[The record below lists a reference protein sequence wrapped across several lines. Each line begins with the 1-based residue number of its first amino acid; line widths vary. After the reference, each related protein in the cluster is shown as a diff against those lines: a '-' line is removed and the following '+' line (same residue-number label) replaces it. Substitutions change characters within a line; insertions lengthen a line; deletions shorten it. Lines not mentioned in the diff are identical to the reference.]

1 MIRGFIRP
9 TGPQRGFRAFATS
22 VILHVVIGAA
32 LVRVITM
39 PNALNSLFSSWG
51 KPAPVEQI
59 GFLALPRS
67 SAPSATLKAGGD
79 NRPDRGKPSPEPAPQ
94 LTAPASVPS
103 AMPTAPAAAAPTA
116 KPEGGTGEM
125 IGGGGPTRGVRP
137 SYNDPRL
144 WLPSGPVVSA
154 PVRPRTR
161 ADSLHDLLADKIRMY
176 NDSVVV
182 ANEGRRD
189 PGDWTY
195 TDKNGHKWGIDQKF
209 IRLGK
214 FSIPTAILGML
225 PLNAQANPI
234 QLERQRTMSEMTRQI
249 QEQAARASR
258 DDAFK
263 AAVKALRER
272 KDKERK
278 EAQAKADAP
287 ASTTPAVVPPVGQ

>member
-1 MIRGFIRP
+1 MIPRQPRG
-9 TGPQRGFRAFATS
+9 TSAFAVS

-32 LVRVITM
+32 LLRVLTI

-51 KPAPVEQI
+51 QPAPVERI

-67 SAPSATLKAGGD
+67 AAPSQAPRAGGD
-79 NRPDRGKPSPEPAPQ
+79 NRPDRGRPVAEPAPVI
-94 LTAPASVPS
+94 TAPAVTPAAVP
-103 AMPTAPAAAAPTA
+103 AAPPAAAAA
-116 KPEGGTGEM
+116 KPEGGTGEL
-125 IGGGGPTRGVRP
+125 IGGGGPTRGIRP

-154 PVRPRTR
+154 PVQPMTR
-161 ADSLHDLLADKIRMY
+161 AESLHTLLADKIRMF
-176 NDSVVV
+176 NDSVAI
-182 ANEGRRD
+182 ANPPQRA

-195 TDKNGHKWGIDQKF
+195 TDKKGRKYGVDQHF

-214 FSIPTAILGML
+214 FSIPTAVLGML

-234 QLERQRTMSEMTRQI
+234 QMERQRTMNEMTRQI

-272 KDKERK
+272 KDRERR
-278 EAQAKADAP
+278 EAAAKSETPPAP
-287 ASTTPAVVPPVGQ
+287 APIKP

>member
-1 MIRGFIRP
+1 VIPRQPRG
-9 TGPQRGFRAFATS
+9 TSALAVS

-32 LVRVITM
+32 LLRVLTI

-51 KPAPVEQI
+51 QPAPVERI

-67 SAPSATLKAGGD
+67 SEPAAAPRAGGD
-79 NRPDRGKPSPEPAPQ
+79 NRPDRGRPVAEPAPVI
-94 LTAPASVPS
+94 TAPAVIPDAVPS
-103 AMPTAPAAAAPTA
+103 APPAVAVT
-116 KPEGGTGEM
+116 KPEGGTGEL
-125 IGGGGPTRGVRP
+125 IGGGGPTRGIRP
-137 SYNDPRL
+137 SYSDPRL

-154 PVRPRTR
+154 PVQPMTR
-161 ADSLHDLLADKIRMY
+161 AESLQTLLADKIRMF
-176 NDSVVV
+176 NDSVAI
-182 ANEGRRD
+182 ANPPQRA

-195 TDKNGHKWGIDQKF
+195 TDKKGRKYGVDQQF

-214 FSIPTAILGML
+214 FSIPTAVLGML

-234 QLERQRTMSEMTRQI
+234 QMERQRTMTEMTRQI

-272 KDKERK
+272 KNRERQ
-278 EAQAKADAP
+278 EAAAKAGTP
-287 ASTTPAVVPPVGQ
+287 PTPAPIKP